1 MQKKFERGSEEAQMM
16 VDMIHL
22 IQNHYIVEKT
32 DEYMDNFMKDM
43 YEFAAKYKGVNEK
56 LSQCLGLAMLDYIE
70 EVRRN
75 MK

>member
-32 DEYMDNFMKDM
+32 DEYRDNFMKDM
-43 YEFAAKYKGVNEK
+43 YEYADKYKNVNEK
-56 LSQCLGLAMLDYIE
+56 LSQYLGLAMLNYIE
-70 EVRRN
+70 EAWRN
-75 MK
+75 MS

>member
-32 DEYMDNFMKDM
+32 DEYMDNFMRDM
-43 YEFAAKYKGVNEK
+43 YEFADKYKDVNEK
-56 LSQCLGLAMLDYIE
+56 LSQYLGLAMLDYIE
-70 EVRRN
+70 DVLRG
-75 MK
+75 

>member
-43 YEFAAKYKGVNEK
+43 YEFADKYKGVNK
-56 LSQCLGLAMLDYIE
+56 LLSQHLGLAMLDYIE
-70 EVRRN
+70 DVRRD
-75 MK
+75 ME